1 MQNAECSPN
10 GKSLADRHGLL
21 ACLILAVVLRGV
33 VLYLHAEELTR
44 DRDAY
49 LGIARSVAE
58 GNGYSTPNLQT
69 PTAFRPPLY
78 PLQLAGFMVILPDA
92 AAVVVLSLI
101 WGVIGVWATWHA
113 GRWLGLGGHGSLLA
127 AMLVA
132 IDPVLLQYSAQP
144 MTEVA
149 CAGLV
154 ALLVFWMVRRDG
166 SEALRRLVIGVVFGA
181 LVLCRPTFWP
191 MAFVV
196 FTGWGLIQAA
206 AWLRGDRDHRRL
218 EFAAAFPWRVIAATL
233 LVVAPWVI
241 RNQLV
246 MGSPIVM
253 TTHGGYTLLLANN
266 PVFYSEVVDR
276 GWGSEWTEASFEKWQ
291 QELHAAMAEQL
302 GPNASEVDRDR
313 WQSLRARAFIESE
326 PVGFLRAAWY
336 RFQSL
341 WSTQPQG
348 ASAAA
353 GNRLLVWLVSWYYV
367 AVQLAFALGIIL
379 AAVAIVKG
387 AGHPFQRAWW
397 PLIAMVVT
405 VQLVHLVYWTN
416 ARMRAPLVPA
426 ISLMAVGAL
435 QRATDFV
442 RASRP
447 ASSAR

>member
-1 MQNAECSPN
+1 MQNAEFSPN
-10 GKSLADRHGLL
+10 GNSSADRYGLL
-21 ACLILAVVLRGV
+21 ACLILAVALRGA
-33 VLYLHAEELTR
+33 VLFLHADELTR

-49 LGIARSVAE
+49 LGIARSVAQ
-58 GNGYSTPNLQT
+58 GKGYSTPNLQT

-78 PLQLAGFMVILPDA
+78 PLQLAGLMVILPDT
-92 AAVVVLSLI
+92 AAVVVLSLT
-101 WGVIGVWATWHA
+101 WGVIAVWTTWHA
-113 GRWLGLGGHGSLLA
+113 GQWLGLGHGSMLA

-132 IDPVLLQYSAQP
+132 VDPMLLQYSAQP
-144 MTEVA
+144 MTEVT

-166 SEALRRLVIGVVFGA
+166 SETLRQFVVGVLFGA
-181 LVLCRPTFWP
+181 LVLTRPTFWP
-191 MAFVV
+191 MAIVV
-196 FTGWGLIQAA
+196 FTGWGLTRAA
-206 AWLRGDRDHRRL
+206 KWRHRHQDDQRS
-218 EFAAAFPWRVIAATL
+218 ESAFAFPWRVMAATL

-276 GWGSEWTEASFEKWQ
+276 GWGREWTQASFERWQ
-291 QELHAAMAEQL
+291 QDLHAALAEQL
-302 GPNASEVDRDR
+302 GPDASEVDRDR
-313 WQSLRARAFIESE
+313 WQSLRAREFIGSA

-336 RFQSL
+336 RVLSL
-341 WSTQPQG
+341 WSTRPQG
-348 ASAAA
+348 ESAAV
-353 GNRLLVWLVSWYYV
+353 GNRLLIRLVAWYYF
-367 AVQLAFALGIIL
+367 AVGLAFASGMVL

-387 AGHPFQRAWW
+387 GGHQPSRAWW
-397 PLIAMVVT
+397 PLIALVVT

-416 ARMRAPLVPA
+416 ARMRAPLVPV
-426 ISLMAVGAL
+426 ISLFAVVAI